1 MTLNLPEKAQSGKGS
16 GPACVIGELCG
27 ILPQA
32 SGKLPD
38 THSVGSFCD
47 NNLGVF
53 IVAKIAMENTDAV
66 PPAHPV
72 PRTPEAACP
81 GLQRCRAPRVPLT
94 RLARLTAWQSLG
106 TGHVDAS
113 LEKRLLPRVLL
124 SSCQNRFSKL
134 LNRVGLG
141 KKNGIL
147 NKQRCHAICLAVTGR
162 VDHAQAA
169 AKLDSFPGQF

>member
-81 GLQRCRAPRVPLT
+81 GLERCRAPRVPLT

-113 LEKRLLPRVLL
+113 LEKVITEGVAQQLPEP
-124 SSCQNRFSKL
+124 FE
-134 LNRVGLG
+134 
-141 KKNGIL
+141 
-147 NKQRCHAICLAVTGR
+147 
-162 VDHAQAA
+162 
-169 AKLDSFPGQF
+169 